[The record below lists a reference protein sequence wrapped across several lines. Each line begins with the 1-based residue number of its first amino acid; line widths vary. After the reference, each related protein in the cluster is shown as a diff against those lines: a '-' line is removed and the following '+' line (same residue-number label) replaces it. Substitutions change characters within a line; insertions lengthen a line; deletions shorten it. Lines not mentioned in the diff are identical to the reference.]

1 MDKSER
7 EYLLE
12 LWDLNVCPNCG
23 KAIPDGT
30 RVGSG
35 KKSDGGFCS
44 LDCYAEYHKLA
55 LIQRAVHV
63 ATVFKRHRES

>member
-12 LWDLNVCPNCG
+12 MWGENICPNCA
-23 KAIPDGT
+23 KAIPEAS

-44 LDCYAEYHKLA
+44 LDCYAEYHKRALA
-55 LIQRAVHV
+55 QRAFHV
-63 ATVFKRHRES
+63 ATIAKRHRES